1 MKKSFINS
9 KNNSIRPSNIGDL
22 LVTEREIND
31 LFFEGDSY
39 PFQEALKRREIQPIR
54 SSSNKEDH
62 FVLRETIPIIK
73 KYTKL
78 SKF

>member
-22 LVTEREIND
+22 LVTEHEIND

-39 PFQEALKRREIQPIR
+39 PFREALKREIQPVR
-54 SSSNKEDH
+54 SSFNKEDH